1 MALQAGD
8 GGREPGLC
16 RRGTSRL
23 YDEPVLYGDV
33 ATDADP
39 VDAGGGTAGEDIG
52 VELEEP
58 VVERLDPVGLRDTTF
73 LRRSALLLRLR
84 G

>member
-1 MALQAGD
+1 MMNS
-8 GGREPGLC
+8 E
-16 RRGTSRL
+16 
-23 YDEPVLYGDV
+23 DEDEAAVQELSV
-33 ATDADP
+33 A
-39 VDAGGGTAGEDIG
+39 IG